1 MDDLMT
7 GINTSGG
14 MDDIGSMPQHSL
26 PSTQS
31 VYDPSAVPAEPAAM
45 TGGGTDDLNDVLAQM
60 NNAFGHLG
68 SETVHQAAPQPAQ
81 QPVRQ
86 SPQPTGM
93 GQSAQPMGMGQSAQ
107 QMGMGQPA
115 RPMGMGQS
123 VQPMGMGQ
131 PAQPMGM
138 GQSVQP
144 MGMGQPAQQM
154 GMGQPAQ
161 QPVRQPVQP
170 MGMGQSA
177 QQMGMGQFPQPTGQQ
192 EQPVRTNDSGYTSD
206 DYKYDPR
213 RMNYGQQFTGYGNPP
228 QRSSSSYGMQ
238 DPYNSTGYG
247 GYSTASYRSEGGEF
261 SAILMGVLGAVIG
274 AIPGMLLMIFVARF
288 GFIASLCGAAMAAMI
303 FGGYKLMTKNSLLST
318 KTGLIICGAVMALAV
333 FLAVRI
339 SWTFALRDAL
349 GLAKA
354 WLGDLD
360 DYGFTDSYYKGLIGD
375 EEPTFGNCWSNFS
388 AILTE
393 LGYKGR
399 FIASLAENYLFAG
412 LGCAGVFA
420 KFGRNY

>member
-14 MDDIGSMPQHSL
+14 MDDIGGMPQHSL
-26 PSTQS
+26 PSAQS
-31 VYDPSAVPAEPAAM
+31 VYDPASAAPAEPAGMPKSSA
-45 TGGGTDDLNDVLAQM
+45 DDINDVLAQM
-60 NNAFGHLG
+60 NNAFGNLG
-68 SETVHQAAPQPAQ
+68 SETAHQTAPQPVQ
-81 QPVRQ
+81 QP
-86 SPQPTGM
+86 
-93 GQSAQPMGMGQSAQ
+93 A
-107 QMGMGQPA
+107 
-115 RPMGMGQS
+115 
-123 VQPMGMGQ
+123 QPMGMGQ

-138 GQSVQP
+138 GQ
-144 MGMGQPAQQM
+144 
-154 GMGQPAQ
+154 
-161 QPVRQPVQP
+161 
-170 MGMGQSA
+170 
-177 QQMGMGQFPQPTGQQ
+177 Q
-192 EQPVRTNDSGYTSD
+192 EQPVKTNENGYSSD

-213 RMNYGQQFTGYGNPP
+213 RMNYGSTP
-228 QRSSSSYGMQ
+228 QRSSSYGMQ
-238 DPYNSTGYG
+238 DPYNSAGYG
-247 GYSTASYRSEGGEF
+247 GYSAAPHRSEGGEF

-274 AIPGMLLMIFVARF
+274 AIPGMLLMILVARF

-318 KTGLIICGAVMALAV
+318 KTGMIICGAVMALAV

-349 GLAKA
+349 GLAKS
-354 WLGDLD
+354 WMSDLD
-360 DYGFTDSYYKGLIGD
+360 DYGFTDTYYKGLIGD
-375 EEPTFGNCWSNFS
+375 EEPTFGNCWDNFGK
-388 AILTE
+388 ILAE

>member
-1 MDDLMT
+1 
-7 GINTSGG
+7 
-14 MDDIGSMPQHSL
+14 
-26 PSTQS
+26 
-31 VYDPSAVPAEPAAM
+31 
-45 TGGGTDDLNDVLAQM
+45 
-60 NNAFGHLG
+60 
-68 SETVHQAAPQPAQ
+68 
-81 QPVRQ
+81 
-86 SPQPTGM
+86 
-93 GQSAQPMGMGQSAQ
+93 
-107 QMGMGQPA
+107 
-115 RPMGMGQS
+115 
-123 VQPMGMGQ
+123 
-131 PAQPMGM
+131 
-138 GQSVQP
+138 
-144 MGMGQPAQQM
+144 
-154 GMGQPAQ
+154 
-161 QPVRQPVQP
+161 
-170 MGMGQSA
+170 
-177 QQMGMGQFPQPTGQQ
+177 
-192 EQPVRTNDSGYTSD
+192 
-206 DYKYDPR
+206 
-213 RMNYGQQFTGYGNPP
+213 MNYGQQSTGYGNPP

-375 EEPTFGNCWSNFS
+375 EEPTFGNCWDNFGK
-388 AILTE
+388 ILTE

>member
-68 SETVHQAAPQPAQ
+68 SETAHQAAPQPAQ

-107 QMGMGQPA
+107 
-115 RPMGMGQS
+115 PMGMGQS
-123 VQPMGMGQ
+123 V
-131 PAQPMGM
+131 QPMGM

-154 GMGQPAQ
+154 GLGQPAQ

-192 EQPVRTNDSGYTSD
+192 EQPVRTNENGYSSD

-213 RMNYGQQFTGYGNPP
+213 RMNYGNTP
-228 QRSSSSYGMQ
+228 QRSNPYGMQ

-375 EEPTFGNCWSNFS
+375 EEPTFGNCWDNFGK
-388 AILTE
+388 ILTE